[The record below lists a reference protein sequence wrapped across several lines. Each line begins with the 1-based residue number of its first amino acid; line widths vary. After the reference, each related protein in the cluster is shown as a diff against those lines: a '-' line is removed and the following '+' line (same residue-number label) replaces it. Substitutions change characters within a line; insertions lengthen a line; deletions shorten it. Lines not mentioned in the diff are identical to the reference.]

1 MKKNLLSLAFV
12 ICFSFAD
19 GLPKS
24 KIIDANNGKLD
35 VDTDYIKIPSIEHID
50 YSKYN
55 KRISSDKI
63 VDPKDLNN
71 NNFKPIPKIEEK
83 IPIIHGKN
91 VEIKELSNAHKQR
104 EQSQIKVKSEDS
116 KNKNIEPIL
125 EIEEE
130 DKKSSHSDTLK
141 SLGL

>member
-1 MKKNLLSLAFV
+1 MKKNLLGLAFV
-12 ICFSFAD
+12 ICFSFSD

-35 VDTDYIKIPSIEHID
+35 VDTDYIKIPSIKNID

-55 KRISSDKI
+55 KRISSDKV

-91 VEIKELSNAHKQR
+91 VETKELSNANKQI